1 MSDDHSPGDRRQPY
15 SDRGGPQARH
25 AETHDVRRERHTNP
39 KGPQPEDPSFAE
51 QLAPVEA
58 GEIGGHADESTS
70 GVEVVQVEVDAP
82 LLQPRPRLEDRQ
94 PEELV
99 VVEVAQPAVQLF
111 RLSILEPGTRLEQ
124 GGVYLDLN
132 DLDAGP
138 FKALGGHE
146 ATAETRYI
154 AKRDTDYELW
164 NRLAGRDDA
173 PEIERPG

>member
-1 MSDDHSPGDRRQPY
+1 MVMSDDHSPGDRRQPY

-25 AETHDVRRERHTNP
+25 AETHDVRREAHTNP
-39 KGPQPEDPSFAE
+39 TGPEPEDPSFAA
-51 QLAPVEA
+51 QLAPREA
-58 GEIGGHADESTS
+58 GQLGGHADESES
-70 GVEVVQVEVDAP
+70 AVDDKV
-82 LLQPRPRLEDRQ
+82 LHERLPMLDND
-94 PEELV
+94 ELS
-99 VVEVAQPAVQLF
+99 
-111 RLSILEPGTRLEQ
+111 RLAILEPGTRLEQ

-146 ATAETRYI
+146 ATGANRYI